1 MPVMANTRLEDYPRL
16 ISVKAEELFAVGVL
30 LFIDNGNPK
39 GFSFV
44 ACKK

>member
-30 LFIDNGNPK
+30 LFTDNKNTCF
-39 GFSFV
+39 FSFV
-44 ACKK
+44 ACEK